1 MLTLFTEGGFP
12 MWFLLAFG
20 LASLIFAARFA
31 RAPLRRTLRITFAL
45 AGATAF
51 TSLTSICADLAAVG
65 HQVPGYLKKH
75 PDTTLAEALL
85 QGIAESLSP
94 GILGFTMLSLTAL
107 IVALGFHREV
117 AD

>member
-20 LASLIFAARFA
+20 LATLIFATRFA
-31 RAPLRRTLRITFAL
+31 WAPLRRTLRTTFAL

-51 TSLTSICADLAAVG
+51 TTLTSICTDLAAVG
-65 HQVPGYLKKH
+65 HHLPGYVTKH
-75 PDTTLAEALL
+75 PDTTLAQALL

-107 IVALGFHREV
+107 ILALGFQREV
-117 AD
+117 LD

>member
-1 MLTLFTEGGFP
+1 MLTLLTEGGFP

-20 LASLIFAARFA
+20 LATLIFAACFA
-31 RAPLRRTLRITFAL
+31 RAPLRRTLRITLAL

-51 TSLTSICADLAAVG
+51 TTLTSICTDLAAVG
-65 HQVPGYLKKH
+65 HKLPEYVTKH

-117 AD
+117 LE